1 MNLKKRAVE
10 SILVAGTLVVMG
22 GAAAEAGSMVVVG
35 AMTVPT
41 KTDMD
46 LATNGTAG
54 VVVDL
59 DQMKAE
65 ALDDVEAIT
74 ASVQQSDVSRVA
86 AAEEEIAQE
95 PVLSEEELAWQNRL
109 LPDVQEFLYVRA
121 EGDENA
127 AIVGKLY
134 KGAVAE
140 IVEQGDDW
148 SHITSGTVDGY
159 VSNAYCFFGTD
170 AMSYAED
177 TFDTKAEIL
186 TNGLRIRSEASLDA
200 SVISSVSSGASLT
213 VDTDVEAPEGWV
225 AVKYAGTTGYVSAE
239 YVSTELQLGVGIT
252 LEEEQAI
259 LAKKAEEEAARK
271 AAQVAPSETVQNEA
285 VAVSVDDVTLL
296 AALIQCEAGN
306 ECYEGQLA
314 VGAVVMNRVRSG
326 RYPGSVEAVIYQS
339 GQFPPAGKGMVANVI
354 ARGPKA
360 SCIQAAQEA
369 INGMDNTGGATGF
382 CRASSGRAGVVI
394 GNHVFY

>member
-1 MNLKKRAVE
+1 MNLKRRAVE

-22 GAAAEAGSMVVVG
+22 ATAEAGSMVVVE
-35 AMTVPT
+35 AMTVPAE
-41 KTDMD
+41 KDMD

-54 VVVDL
+54 VVVCL

-65 ALDDVEAIT
+65 ALEDVETIA
-74 ASVQQSDVSRVA
+74 ASVQQSEVSRVA
-86 AAEEEIAQE
+86 AAEDETIQE
-95 PVLSEEELAWQNRL
+95 TVLSEEELEWQNRL

-121 EGDENA
+121 EGNENA
-127 AIVGKLY
+127 EIVGKLY

-140 IVEQGDDW
+140 IVEQGDEW
-148 SHITSGTVDGY
+148 SHITSGSVDGY
-159 VSNAYCFFGTD
+159 VSNEYCFFGTD

-186 TNGLRIRSEASLDA
+186 TNGLRIRSEADLDA
-200 SVISSVSSGASLT
+200 SVISSVSSGTSLV

-225 AVKYAGTTGYVSAE
+225 AVKYGAATGYVSAE
-239 YVSTELQLGVGIT
+239 YVSTELALGVGIT

-271 AAQVAPSETVQNEA
+271 AAQVASSGTVQNEA
-285 VAVSVDDVTLL
+285 VAASVDDVTLL

-354 ARGPKA
+354 SRGPKA

-369 INGMDNTGGATGF
+369 INGLDNTGGATGF
-382 CRASSGRAGVVI
+382 RRASSGHAGVVI

>member
-41 KTDMD
+41 ETDMD

-65 ALDDVEAIT
+65 ALENVEAIT

-86 AAEEEIAQE
+86 AAEDEIAQE

-148 SHITSGTVDGY
+148 CHITSGTVDGY

-200 SVISSVSSGASLT
+200 SVISSVSSGTSLT

-339 GQFPPAGKGMVANVI
+339 GQFPPAGKGKVADVI

>member
-1 MNLKKRAVE
+1 MNLKRRAVE

-22 GAAAEAGSMVVVG
+22 AAAEAGSMVVVE
-35 AMTVPT
+35 AMTVPVE
-41 KTDMD
+41 KDMD

-54 VVVDL
+54 VVVCL

-65 ALDDVEAIT
+65 ALEDAETIA
-74 ASVQQSDVSRVA
+74 ASVQQSAVSRVA
-86 AAEEEIAQE
+86 AAENETIQE
-95 PVLSEEELAWQNRL
+95 TVLSEEELEWQNRL

-127 AIVGKLY
+127 EIVGKLY

-140 IVEQGDDW
+140 IVEQGDEW
-148 SHITSGTVDGY
+148 SHITSGSVDGY

-186 TNGLRIRSEASLDA
+186 TNGLRIRSEADLDA
-200 SVISSVSSGASLT
+200 SVISSVSSGTSLV

-225 AVKYAGTTGYVSAE
+225 AVKYGAATGYVSAE
-239 YVSTELQLGVGIT
+239 YVSTELALGVGIT

-259 LAKKAEEEAARK
+259 QAKKAEEEAARK
-271 AAQVAPSETVQNEA
+271 AAQVASSGTVQNEA
-285 VAVSVDDVTLL
+285 VAASVDDVTLL

-354 ARGPKA
+354 SRGPKA

-369 INGMDNTGGATGF
+369 INGLDNTGGATGF
-382 CRASSGRAGVVI
+382 RRASSGHAGVVI

>member
-1 MNLKKRAVE
+1 MNLKRRAVE

-22 GAAAEAGSMVVVG
+22 AAAEAGSMVVVE
-35 AMTVPT
+35 AMTVPAE
-41 KTDMD
+41 KDMD

-54 VVVDL
+54 VVVCL

-65 ALDDVEAIT
+65 ALEDAETIA
-74 ASVQQSDVSRVA
+74 ASVQQSAVSRVA
-86 AAEEEIAQE
+86 AAENETIQE
-95 PVLSEEELAWQNRL
+95 TVLSEEELEWQNRL

-127 AIVGKLY
+127 EIVGKLY

-140 IVEQGDDW
+140 IVGQGDEW
-148 SHITSGTVDGY
+148 SHITSGSVDGY

-186 TNGLRIRSEASLDA
+186 TNGLRIRSEADLDA
-200 SVISSVSSGASLT
+200 SVISSVSSGTSLV

-225 AVKYAGTTGYVSAE
+225 AVKYGAATGYVSAE
-239 YVSTELQLGVGIT
+239 YVSTELALGVGIT

-259 LAKKAEEEAARK
+259 QAKKAEEEAARK
-271 AAQVAPSETVQNEA
+271 AAQVASSGTVQNEA
-285 VAVSVDDVTLL
+285 VAASVDDVTLL

-354 ARGPKA
+354 SRGPKA

-369 INGMDNTGGATGF
+369 INGLDNTGGATGF
-382 CRASSGRAGVVI
+382 RRASSGHAGVVI

>member
-1 MNLKKRAVE
+1 MNLKRRAVE

-22 GAAAEAGSMVVVG
+22 AAAEAGSMVVVE
-35 AMTVPT
+35 AMTVPAE
-41 KTDMD
+41 KDMD

-54 VVVDL
+54 VVVCL

-65 ALDDVEAIT
+65 ALEDAETIA
-74 ASVQQSDVSRVA
+74 ASVQQSAVSRVA
-86 AAEEEIAQE
+86 AAENETIQE
-95 PVLSEEELAWQNRL
+95 TVLSEEELEWQNRL

-127 AIVGKLY
+127 EIVGKLY

-140 IVEQGDDW
+140 IVEQGDEW
-148 SHITSGTVDGY
+148 SHITSGSVDGY

-186 TNGLRIRSEASLDA
+186 TNGLRIRSEADLDA
-200 SVISSVSSGASLT
+200 SVISSVSSGTSLV

-225 AVKYAGTTGYVSAE
+225 AVKYGAATGYVSAE
-239 YVSTELQLGVGIT
+239 YVSTELALGVGIT

-259 LAKKAEEEAARK
+259 QAKKAEEEAARK
-271 AAQVAPSETVQNEA
+271 AAQVASSGTVQNEA
-285 VAVSVDDVTLL
+285 VAASVDDVTLL

-354 ARGPKA
+354 SRGPKA

-369 INGMDNTGGATGF
+369 INGLDNTGGATGF
-382 CRASSGRAGVVI
+382 RRASSGHAGVVI

>member
-41 KTDMD
+41 ETDMD
-46 LATNGTAG
+46 LAANGTAG

-65 ALDDVEAIT
+65 ALENVEAIT

-86 AAEEEIAQE
+86 AAEDEIAQE

-148 SHITSGTVDGY
+148 CHITSGTVDGY

-200 SVISSVSSGASLT
+200 SVISSVSSGTSLT

-339 GQFPPAGKGMVANVI
+339 GQFPPAGKGKVADVI

>member
-41 KTDMD
+41 ETDMD
-46 LATNGTAG
+46 LAANGTAG

-65 ALDDVEAIT
+65 ALENVEAIT

-86 AAEEEIAQE
+86 AAEDEIAQE

-148 SHITSGTVDGY
+148 CHITSGTVDGY

-200 SVISSVSSGASLT
+200 SVISSVSSGTSLT

-339 GQFPPAGKGMVANVI
+339 GQFPPAGKGKVADVI

-360 SCIQAAQEA
+360 SCIQAAQET

>member
-41 KTDMD
+41 ETDMD
-46 LATNGTAG
+46 LAANGTAG

-65 ALDDVEAIT
+65 ALEDVEAIT

-86 AAEEEIAQE
+86 AAEDEAAQE

-148 SHITSGTVDGY
+148 CHITSGTVDGY

-200 SVISSVSSGASLT
+200 SVISSVSSGTSLT

-339 GQFPPAGKGMVANVI
+339 GQFPPAGKGKVADVI

>member
-1 MNLKKRAVE
+1 MNLRKRAVE

-22 GAAAEAGSMVVVG
+22 GAAAEAGNMVVVG

-41 KTDMD
+41 ETDMD
-46 LATNGTAG
+46 LAANGTAG

-65 ALDDVEAIT
+65 ALEDVEAIT

-86 AAEEEIAQE
+86 AAEDEVAQE
-95 PVLSEEELAWQNRL
+95 SVLSEEELAWQNRL

-159 VSNAYCFFGTD
+159 VSNEYCFFGTD
-170 AMSYAED
+170 AMTYAED

-186 TNGLRIRSEASLDA
+186 TNGLRIRREASLDA

-339 GQFPPAGKGMVANVI
+339 GQFPPAGKGKVANVI